1 MRGEFDTSSAR
12 CDNRGLAKAYNPLD
26 KENLGTSVR
35 EALLKAPILA
45 MTDLVV
51 KSKLR
56 YSNKFD
62 GAGIYAI
69 YYVGSFLAYTSIA
82 SQNIGGKFESPIYV
96 GKAVPE
102 GSRKGGLLDKET
114 PTSALFERLKLHAQ
128 GIQEVS
134 NLELSHFHC
143 RSLIVDDIWIPLG
156 ETYMIHTFQ
165 PLWNKVVP
173 GFGIKTPGKRRKDQ
187 YASLWDTIHPGR
199 KFVRRLGLPP
209 NPKSEEKI
217 LREIE
222 DYLAMPQLEKA
233 KVPVKDDGGPE
244 DESVTAP

>member
-69 YYVGSFLAYTSIA
+69 YYVCLLYTSRC
-82 SQNIGGKFESPIYV
+82 V
-96 GKAVPE
+96 
-102 GSRKGGLLDKET
+102 
-114 PTSALFERLKLHAQ
+114 
-128 GIQEVS
+128 
-134 NLELSHFHC
+134 
-143 RSLIVDDIWIPLG
+143 
-156 ETYMIHTFQ
+156 
-165 PLWNKVVP
+165 
-173 GFGIKTPGKRRKDQ
+173 
-187 YASLWDTIHPGR
+187 
-199 KFVRRLGLPP
+199 
-209 NPKSEEKI
+209 
-217 LREIE
+217 
-222 DYLAMPQLEKA
+222 
-233 KVPVKDDGGPE
+233 
-244 DESVTAP
+244 